1 MKTRIERDQKRRVW
15 VEKYEEKRKKL
26 KKEMYESPTMMER
39 MSKVTELALL
49 PRRSSPSRIHNRC
62 SWTGR
67 SRGVYRQWKIS
78 RILFREKALFGLIPG
93 LRKSSW

>member
-26 KKEMYESPTMMER
+26 KKEMYESTKMTDR
-39 MSKVTELALL
+39 MFKVTELASL
-49 PRRSSPSRIHNRC
+49 PKRSSPTRIHNRC

-67 SRGVYRQWKIS
+67 SRGIYRQWKIS
-78 RILFREKALFGLIPG
+78 RIIFREKALFGLLPG
-93 LRKSSW
+93 VRKSSW